1 MQPDQPMSSSPGPAF
16 PPAYSPPYPPRPPT
30 APQTLGTL
38 SIVFGAVVAGFSL
51 FGLLGVS
58 QSLATMTNPKANAD
72 IIREY
77 LDAIRTPT
85 MIQSFVFVAMSSW
98 LLVLGV
104 GQRRYRQWAA
114 RQSVLWAAIALV
126 VLVGVVLMNVFV
138 LGPAGQRMMEA
149 TMRQSHLPQA
159 LGAMTRW
166 LGILGIAFYVPWPI
180 ILLVTFRQP
189 KIISAMSQ

>member
-1 MQPDQPMSSSPGPAF
+1 MQPEQPTSGGPGPTV
-16 PPAYSPPYPPRPPT
+16 PYAYAQPYPPRPPNG
-30 APQTLGTL
+30 PQTLGTL

-77 LDAIRTPT
+77 LDVIRTPT
-85 MIQSFVFVAMSSW
+85 MIHSFVFVAMSTW

-114 RQSVLWAAIALV
+114 RQSVLWAVIALV

-159 LGAMTRW
+159 LGTMTRW
-166 LGILGIAFYVPWPI
+166 LGILGIVFYVPWPI
-180 ILLVTFRQP
+180 ILLATFRQP
-189 KIISAMSQ
+189 KIVAAMNQ